1 MRDTATTHLNVEQF
15 RTRWAEEHDKTG
27 CAMRKTISRRNIE
40 HFRTKLVD
48 ERNETKRNTL
58 LRLLAEEEANLAAL
72 VNLPKE
78 SAQHAQCSAHVR
90 SR

>member
-72 VNLPKE
+72 VNLPKK